1 MLGKQENEIAKAFGT
16 ILRQRRK
23 ELGLSQE
30 QLGMEAA
37 VNRNYISL
45 IELGES
51 QPTIGILFKLALALK
66 MKPTELLSR
75 LEDQVD
81 AP

>member
-1 MLGKQENEIAKAFGT
+1 
-16 ILRQRRK
+16 
-23 ELGLSQE
+23 
-30 QLGMEAA
+30 MEAA
-37 VNRNYISL
+37 VDRNYISL

-51 QPTIGILFKLALALK
+51 QPTIGMLFKLTLALK